1 MEQALSSIA
10 QGQTQG
16 RIAVAIAK
24 RALDVQRDQ
33 GDAAVSLLKAAASV
47 QAQAQQQTAE
57 GLQALARETGVGGNV
72 DTQA

>member
-1 MEQALSSIA
+1 MEQALSSIS

-47 QAQAQQQTAE
+47 QKQAQSQTID
-57 GLQALARETGVGGNV
+57 GLQALARETGLGASV
-72 DTQA
+72 DVQA